1 MLCSAETKI
10 SYVVLVSLA
19 LLGACFAQDI
29 HIGSNPPVDTCDC
42 SWQFKS
48 YPVLEIGLDSAG
60 NEAVV
65 RIEEKAD
72 TTSRFSSQRLKHRV
86 LLAGRNAPESGDD
99 FAHILFERPSSKI
112 VLLSEHSFTDVP
124 EVHFLEYYVGE
135 WYGPRGAFHDTEIIV
150 AYNDSLD
157 QIYLLT
163 HPNLMTAMFTSDNYP
178 QKVMRGN
185 FNAMLSD
192 CSELRDRHR
201 ICAAGLFAALQ
212 RWHPGYPAILVST
225 PDELVNAIRLS
236 RLFYEQP
243 HTFNNYLAD
252 NAVVFFPAGE
262 IPDVGGEV
270 VPDLSAAEKS
280 ELTQLAD
287 TAGIDLP
294 VDIATLDPNYVVPIT
309 ACVVSTFRNQ
319 LYRIRVSYDIASQID
334 GYSYEAKVSLDLNGS
349 E

>member
-1 MLCSAETKI
+1 MSRKVTKI
-10 SYVVLVSLA
+10 SFAVIMTLA
-19 LLGACFAQDI
+19 FTGACFAQDI

-42 SWQFKS
+42 SWQSKS

-60 NEAVV
+60 IKAVV
-65 RIEEKAD
+65 GINEKAD
-72 TTSRFSSQRLKHRV
+72 TASRFSSRRLKHRV
-86 LLAGRNAPESGDD
+86 LLAGRNAPETGDD
-99 FAHILFERPSSKI
+99 FTSGLFEGTGSKI
-112 VLLSEHSFTDVP
+112 VLVSEHSFTDVP

-163 HPNLMTAMFTSDNYP
+163 HPNLTTAMSTSDNFP
-178 QKVMRGN
+178 QRVMRGN

-212 RWHPGYPAILVST
+212 MWYSGYPAILVST
-225 PDELVNAIRLS
+225 PDELVNGARLS

-243 HTFNNYLAD
+243 HAFNNYLAD
-252 NAVVFFPAGE
+252 DVVVFFPAGE
-262 IPDVGGEV
+262 IPEVGGEA

-280 ELTQLAD
+280 ELTKLVD

-294 VDIATLDPNYVVPIT
+294 VDIARLDPGWVVPIT
-309 ACVVSTFRNQ
+309 VSVVSTFRNR
-319 LYRIRVSYDIASQID
+319 LFRIRVSYDIAGLID
-334 GYSYEAKVSLDLNGS
+334 GYSYEAKVSLDLS
-349 E
+349 ESK